1 MPISA
6 FTKVNCF
13 HAYWLPSLVSAS
25 FASMLRGIR
34 KQSSFTSTGF
44 SKKLSGCLWQ
54 QNTLHIRIRAENTTR

>member
-13 HAYWLPSLVSAS
+13 HAYRLPSLVSAS

-34 KQSSFTSTGF
+34 K
-44 SKKLSGCLWQ
+44 
-54 QNTLHIRIRAENTTR
+54 